1 MLVNQNGRNRSEKMQ
16 VQQPMISGASGN
28 GSSGVMDDKAS
39 ATLSINRF
47 NMVFAQTT
55 VNKEEKS
62 LTHKN
67 SSDNMSIHNSIAD
80 PGEYNG
86 GLNRVPSNSSY
97 LNKITHSNI

>member
-1 MLVNQNGRNRSEKMQ
+1 
-16 VQQPMISGASGN
+16 MISGASAGGGN

-47 NMVFAQTT
+47 NMVFAQTI

>member
-1 MLVNQNGRNRSEKMQ
+1 
-16 VQQPMISGASGN
+16 MISGASAGGGN

-55 VNKEEKS
+55 INKEEKS

-86 GLNRVPSNSSY
+86 GLNRVPSNRPVSPTAAQIHVCVRTK
-97 LNKITHSNI
+97 N

>member
-1 MLVNQNGRNRSEKMQ
+1 
-16 VQQPMISGASGN
+16 MISGASAGGGN

-55 VNKEEKS
+55 IQVNKDEKS

-67 SSDNMSIHNSIAD
+67 SSDNISIHNSIPD
-80 PGEYNG
+80 PGEYIG

>member
-1 MLVNQNGRNRSEKMQ
+1 
-16 VQQPMISGASGN
+16 MINNCGASAGGGN
-28 GSSGVMDDKAS
+28 GSSGMMDDKAS

-55 VNKEEKS
+55 INKDEKS

-80 PGEYNG
+80 TIEYMG